1 MSMNLQR
8 ERTHQAELAER
19 LATALLTRDLD
30 PWAREQ
36 AMAELRAALRQV
48 AVLDQQEAWHG
59 RASCWCWP
67 TMPAWTD

>member
-1 MSMNLQR
+1 MNLQQ
-8 ERTHQAELAER
+8 ERTRQAELAEH
-19 LATALLTRDLD
+19 LAVALLTRGLD
-30 PWAREQ
+30 KWAREQ
-36 AMAELRAALRQV
+36 AVAELRAANRQV

>member
-1 MSMNLQR
+1 MSMNLQQ

-19 LATALLTRDLD
+19 LAFALLTRDLD

-36 AMAELRAALRQV
+36 ATAELRDTNRQV
-48 AVLDQQEAWHG
+48 AVLDQQAAWTA
-59 RASCWCWP
+59 RATCWCWP

>member
-1 MSMNLQR
+1 MTLRQ

-48 AVLDQQEAWHG
+48 AVLDQQAAWTA
-59 RASCWCWP
+59 RAAGPCWP
-67 TMPAWTD
+67 AMPAWTD